1 MFYLMFGLINDVVV
15 DSLRLIFT
23 RFRYVW
29 FTFYVLVIYSYQVW
43 FII

>member
-23 RFRYVW
+23 RFRYV
-29 FTFYVLVIYSYQVW
+29 
-43 FII
+43 